1 MSADAQILDRIDIR
15 WAVRTRSVIDTA
27 FGKAVVH
34 CSFSITLGTY
44 DGPCSQR
51 TIAQNILARGVYA
64 EDIDSVSCI
73 DGETETAQI
82 VTIVNAMGIRP
93 EDVVEM
99 VIQDVI
105 VDDVHEIASSILE
118 TRR

>member
-1 MSADAQILDRIDIR
+1 MPADAQILDRIDIR

-44 DGPCSQR
+44 DGPPDQK
-51 TIAQNILARGVYA
+51 TIAKNIVARGVYA

-73 DGETETAQI
+73 DGETEIARI
-82 VTIVNAMGIRP
+82 VTTMNAMGVRP

-99 VIQDVI
+99 IVQDVI
-105 VDDVHEIASSILE
+105 VDDAHEIASTILE

>member
-1 MSADAQILDRIDIR
+1 MPADAQILERIDIR

-44 DGPCSQR
+44 DGPSDQR
-51 TIAQNILARGVYA
+51 TVAQNIVARGVYA

-73 DGETETAQI
+73 DGVTEIDQI
-82 VTIVNAMGIRP
+82 VTIVNACGIRP

-99 VIQDVI
+99 IVQDVI
-105 VDDVHEIASSILE
+105 VDDVHEVASTILE

>member
-1 MSADAQILDRIDIR
+1 MSADAQILERIDIR

-44 DGPCSQR
+44 DGPSDQR
-51 TIAQNILARGVYA
+51 TIAQNIVARGVYA

-73 DGETETAQI
+73 GGATDIDQVV
-82 VTIVNAMGIRP
+82 VTVNAWGIRP

-99 VIQDVI
+99 IVQDVI
-105 VDDVHEIASSILE
+105 VDDVHEIASSIRE
-118 TRR
+118 FRH